1 MNTLYK
7 IIDDIKEI
15 LDNEPGINT
24 VSYGSIDDVDLTKTT
39 IYPLAHSIPGNA
51 TIQDRVILMNF
62 SIILMDLVDFN
73 KKGTDNEQDVLNS
86 LLAIAARFDAE
97 IKRSELYR
105 NNYELQGTIGCEP
118 FVERFEANAAGWTM
132 TFTVAMKNEMTSC

>member
-105 NNYELQGTIGCEP
+105 RQL
-118 FVERFEANAAGWTM
+118 
-132 TFTVAMKNEMTSC
+132 